1 MYITRNFPK
10 DNHTVN
16 AYMILKDIEQMG
28 ISYADAWIALGRAQD
43 ILKENRSDLL
53 KSTKLTVPFE
63 VKDIMS

>member
-1 MYITRNFPK
+1 MFITRNFPK

-16 AYMILKDIEQMG
+16 AYMILKAIEQMG
-28 ISYADAWIALGRAQD
+28 ISYTDAWIALGRAAD

>member
-1 MYITRNFPK
+1 MFITRNFPK

-16 AYMILKDIEQMG
+16 AYMILKAIEQMG
-28 ISYADAWIALGRAQD
+28 ISYTDAWIALGRAED

-63 VKDIMS
+63 AKDIMS